1 LSRIA
6 LVLPD
11 LAGGGAERVMLTLC
25 REFVARGYQVDLVV
39 IRATGALRELVPKG
53 VRLIEL
59 GARNIGTSHVGLA
72 ISTVVRLSRWL
83 VRETPTTILSTVT
96 GMNLAVILARKITRS
111 PVRLVIREAT
121 TLENFRSRLRILAM
135 RWLYPQADF
144 VVAVSP
150 TVEKQLVTNLGVPNS
165 RVRHIPNAVDKQF
178 VRQQATLSNEHPW
191 LTDPRI
197 KVAIAV
203 GRLSRAKDYP
213 TLLRGFSAV
222 PRSTNARLLIV
233 GEGPERPTLEGL
245 IGSLGIEDRV
255 QLVGFDINPWR
266 WMSRADL
273 YVLSSRWEGN
283 PNALLEA
290 LVLQCPTVVTAYDH
304 TVEEMAS
311 FYRISVV
318 PVGDGEAMGKAIAQ
332 QLIKPTVPLE
342 QLQAISLEEVAIKYL
357 EVLECATGRT

>member
-1 LSRIA
+1 
-6 LVLPD
+6 
-11 LAGGGAERVMLTLC
+11 MLTLC

-39 IRATGALRELVPKG
+39 TRATGALRELVPKG

-150 TVEKQLVTNLGVPNS
+150 TVEKQLVTSLGVPNS
-165 RVRHIPNAVDKQF
+165 QVRHIPNAVDKKF

-213 TLLRGFSAV
+213 TLLRGFAAV

-233 GEGPERPTLEGL
+233 GEGPERPTLERL
-245 IGSLGIEDRV
+245 IESLGIEDLV

-266 WMSRADL
+266 WLSKADL
-273 YVLSSRWEGN
+273 FVLSSLWEGH
-283 PNALLEA
+283 PNSLLEA
-290 LVLQCPTVVTAYDH
+290 MVLDLPAVVCAYDDSVDQMAEQFGFVAVRPKDPYSLASAIGRQLLSPTTRIDH
-304 TVEEMAS
+304 TTIPDAKELA
-311 FYRISVV
+311 
-318 PVGDGEAMGKAIAQ
+318 A
-332 QLIKPTVPLE
+332 L
-342 QLQAISLEEVAIKYL
+342 YL
-357 EVLECATGRT
+357 GVLFACQD